1 MWTNYDGHSAHTK
14 KHRPESERER
24 ERQNIDSF
32 GLQIILLQQIFHWRM
47 NTYSIDCVR
56 VSKPEENNF
65 VYAIHGGPLGK
76 SPNAHLFVVRRAQIE
91 MSKRKKINKQTFIR
105 KQKWIVRCLVHFFLL
120 LIFVVVFLILFY
132 YYGPLI
138 AHCTLRECS
147 SIYLCVCRVCL
158 LVVSAGNTR
167 KGTTRV
173 SFLFSIGISTL
184 ALLYVWISCLWPFI
198 IADPYMIQKNMMAH

>member
-1 MWTNYDGHSAHTK
+1 
-14 KHRPESERER
+14 
-24 ERQNIDSF
+24 
-32 GLQIILLQQIFHWRM
+32 M

-120 LIFVVVFLILFY
+120 LIVVVVFLILFY

-147 SIYLCVCRVCL
+147 SIYLCVCVVFVCWLCPQGIPGKVPHECRSYFQSAYRRWRCFMCGSRAFGRSL
-158 LVVSAGNTR
+158 LPTR
-167 KGTTRV
+167 IWYRKTRWRINREPQR
-173 SFLFSIGISTL
+173 SIVTN
-184 ALLYVWISCLWPFI
+184 
-198 IADPYMIQKNMMAH
+198 K